1 MMGSPKISV
10 LMPVYNAK
18 EYLTEAM
25 ESLLKQSFADFELVI
40 IDDCS
45 KDGSAELVS
54 RNSDPRIRL
63 IKNEQNL
70 GVARTLN
77 VGLRF
82 CRGEFIARMDADDIA
97 DPSRLERQHD
107 FLVSHKDI
115 DVVGADIIRM
125 DSAGNDL
132 AEQHRN
138 PDTWGKLKW
147 LMFLNCSIAHPTIMA
162 RKTFFEKVGEYSIV
176 TGEDFALWHT
186 AIDKGLRLQ
195 NLPLPLL
202 RYRVHVKS
210 ISKARVLEHLEA
222 AADVVRNHVAKRL
235 GFSLDRSLAMDHLR
249 LADQSILL
257 GSVVALIPFYL
268 RIAWASFRDPQTTL
282 GDTLFI
288 WRRLV
293 SRLLKGALRSLSSR
307 GRATETHS

>member
-1 MMGSPKISV
+1 MGSPKVSV

-18 EYLTEAM
+18 EYLAEAI
-25 ESLLKQSFADFELVI
+25 ESLLKQTLVDFELVI

-45 KDGSAELVS
+45 KDGSTELVS
-54 RNSDPRIRL
+54 QYSDPRIRL

-82 CRGEFIARMDADDIA
+82 CRGEFIARMDADDVA
-97 DPSRLERQHD
+97 DPSRLERQYD
-107 FLVSHKDI
+107 FLDTHNGI
-115 DVVGADIIRM
+115 DLVGADIIRM
-125 DSAGNDL
+125 DSEGNEL
-132 AEQHRN
+132 SEQHRN

-162 RKTFFEKVGEYSIV
+162 RKSFFEKAGGYPIIS
-176 TGEDFALWHT
+176 GEDFALWHA

-195 NLPLPLL
+195 NLPMPLL

-210 ISKARVLEHLEA
+210 ISKARAIEHLEA
-222 AADVVRNHVAKRL
+222 AADVVRKHAEKRL
-235 GFSLDRSLAMDHLR
+235 GLSLDRSLAMEHLR
-249 LADQSILL
+249 LADQSIPL
-257 GSVVALIPFYL
+257 GSVAGLIPFYL
-268 RIAWASFRDPQTTL
+268 TIARASFRDPQTTL

-293 SRLLKGALRSLSSR
+293 SRLSKGALRSLFSR
-307 GRATETHS
+307 GRATEAHP